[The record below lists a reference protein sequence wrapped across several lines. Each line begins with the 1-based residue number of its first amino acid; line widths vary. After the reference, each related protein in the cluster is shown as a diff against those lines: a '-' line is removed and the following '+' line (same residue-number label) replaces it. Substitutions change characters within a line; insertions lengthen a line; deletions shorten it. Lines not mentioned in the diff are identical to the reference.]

1 VAPARGKAFP
11 HLKKHELSE
20 ICNLGGAKL
29 GKVEAISF
37 ADDTVDIKKRQT
49 TAGVHPQ
56 AVFAHRYVGGQVMA
70 EALLRI
76 GDYVADQGMR
86 GDGAY
91 QAASDLLLRESPRVG
106 GEPLHRAGET
116 TVEAAVRL
124 CAHLAGGVL
133 PIQGRGAMLP
143 KG

>member
-1 VAPARGKAFP
+1 M
-11 HLKKHELSE
+11 LES
-20 ICNLGGAKL
+20 
-29 GKVEAISF
+29 
-37 ADDTVDIKKRQT
+37 
-49 TAGVHPQ
+49 HPIPG
-56 AVFAHRYVGGQVMA
+56 RKSYVS
-70 EALLRI
+70 
-76 GDYVADQGMR
+76 
-86 GDGAY
+86 AY
-91 QAASDLLLRESPRVG
+91 GVG